1 VVNNIPNHDEQ
12 GIYIFTWTDENFKR
26 AKDKMANILF
36 GVVQK
41 TRRERI
47 ALGYQ
52 CGAVSLHF
60 D

>member
-1 VVNNIPNHDEQ
+1 MKNRV
-12 GIYIFTWTDENFKR
+12 YIIDRTDENFKR